1 MAQLLGVL
9 EQGLIYSILAL
20 GVYITFKI
28 LDFPDMTV
36 DSSFPLG
43 AAVTALMISAGI
55 NPLWTLPASLLA
67 GAAAGAVTGII
78 HVRFHVRDL
87 LSGIIVMTGLYS
99 VNLHIA
105 GRANVQ
111 LFSFQTLFKN
121 EFIAGLPSG
130 IQPYAPVILMA
141 LISLVVKLLMDAY
154 LSTRSGFLLRATG
167 DNPTLVASLAK
178 DSGKVKIL
186 GLAIANALVALS
198 GCIMCQY
205 QRYFDISMGTGTL
218 VLAVA
223 SVIVGTQLLRGL
235 RFLRATTAV
244 VLGSILY
251 KGCVGPRA
259 ELWSVPIR
267 PETGHGSVA
276 VCHHRRRRSSKEG
289 EASCLSFATSSNS
302 IRAERLTRL
311 VCLTISPFPFR
322 RSNSSA
328 SSAPMV
334 QRQDLAA
341 QHHLRLHSRWTKGSI
356 LIGGR
361 GHHARCPNTER
372 SPPHRPRLSGPRRA
386 APARTMT
393 ILENMAMADNKGKP
407 FNLHPWRQPQKD
419 AMEYYRAHA

>member
-9 EQGLIYSILAL
+9 EQGLIYAVLAL

-43 AAVTALMISAGI
+43 AAVTALMISNGV
-55 NPLWTLPASLLA
+55 NPLLTLPASLLA
-67 GAAAGAVTGII
+67 GAAAGAFTGVI

-87 LSGIIVMTGLYS
+87 LSGIIMMTGLYS

-111 LFSFQTLFKN
+111 LFSFNTLFKN
-121 EFIAGLPSG
+121 ELVSALPASV
-130 IQPYAPVILMA
+130 QPVILMA
-141 LISLVVKLLMDAY
+141 LVALLVKALMDAY
-154 LSTRSGFLLRATG
+154 LATRSGFLLRATG

-223 SVIVGTQLLRGL
+223 SVIVGTQLRGL

-251 KGCVGPRA
+251 KGCVA
-259 ELWSVPIR
+259 L
-267 PETGHGSVA
+267 A
-276 VCHHRRRRSSKEG
+276 
-289 EASCLSFATSSNS
+289 LSFG
-302 IRAERLTRL
+302 L
-311 VCLTISPFPFR
+311 SPF
-322 RSNSSA
+322 
-328 SSAPMV
+328 
-334 QRQDLAA
+334 DLKLVTAA
-341 QHHLRLHSRWTKGSI
+341 LLFVI
-356 LIGGR
+356 IVAGGHR
-361 GHHARCPNTER
+361 KKAKRHA
-372 SPPHRPRLSGPRRA
+372 
-386 APARTMT
+386 
-393 ILENMAMADNKGKP
+393 
-407 FNLHPWRQPQKD
+407 
-419 AMEYYRAHA
+419 

>member
-141 LISLVVKLLMDAY
+141 LIALVVKLLMDAY

-235 RFLRATTAV
+235 RFRPATLPAPVFGLTHHGGV
-244 VLGSILY
+244 IL
-251 KGCVGPRA
+251 KINERDQVFVQRNF
-259 ELWSVPIR
+259 
-267 PETGHGSVA
+267 H
-276 VCHHRRRRSSKEG
+276 SS
-289 EASCLSFATSSNS
+289 F
-302 IRAERLTRL
+302 RLF
-311 VCLTISPFPFR
+311 CLTQGGLLIK
-322 RSNSSA
+322 
-328 SSAPMV
+328 
-334 QRQDLAA
+334 QRERIK
-341 QHHLRLHSRWTKGSI
+341 HH
-356 LIGGR
+356 
-361 GHHARCPNTER
+361 
-372 SPPHRPRLSGPRRA
+372 
-386 APARTMT
+386 
-393 ILENMAMADNKGKP
+393 
-407 FNLHPWRQPQKD
+407 
-419 AMEYYRAHA
+419 

>member
-154 LSTRSGFLLRATG
+154 LSTR
-167 DNPTLVASLAK
+167 
-178 DSGKVKIL
+178 
-186 GLAIANALVALS
+186 
-198 GCIMCQY
+198 
-205 QRYFDISMGTGTL
+205 
-218 VLAVA
+218 
-223 SVIVGTQLLRGL
+223 
-235 RFLRATTAV
+235 
-244 VLGSILY
+244 
-251 KGCVGPRA
+251 
-259 ELWSVPIR
+259 
-267 PETGHGSVA
+267 
-276 VCHHRRRRSSKEG
+276 
-289 EASCLSFATSSNS
+289 
-302 IRAERLTRL
+302 
-311 VCLTISPFPFR
+311 
-322 RSNSSA
+322 
-328 SSAPMV
+328 
-334 QRQDLAA
+334 
-341 QHHLRLHSRWTKGSI
+341 
-356 LIGGR
+356 
-361 GHHARCPNTER
+361 
-372 SPPHRPRLSGPRRA
+372 
-386 APARTMT
+386 
-393 ILENMAMADNKGKP
+393 
-407 FNLHPWRQPQKD
+407 
-419 AMEYYRAHA
+419 